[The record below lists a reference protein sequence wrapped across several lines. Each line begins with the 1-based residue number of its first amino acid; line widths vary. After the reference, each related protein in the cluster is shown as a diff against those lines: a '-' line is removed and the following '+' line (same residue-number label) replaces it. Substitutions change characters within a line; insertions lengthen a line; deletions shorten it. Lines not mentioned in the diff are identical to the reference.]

1 MPFNNDSTLQP
12 SVEHRHLT
20 LCILFGSFVSRRG
33 IKSRHLFCVLIKML
47 YWRRRLIGE
56 RDFLGEGLIGER
68 SLLDKGAHRRK
79 RLFFVGGLFWE
90 RGLIRE
96 RSLLERGAFLERGFF
111 GRESFL
117 GERLI
122 GERGFSSRKCLR
134 YFFMVWSITVYIDF
148 SGVDCGSK
156 VSYISFFFPFINSF
170 ISLCL
175 HRVKTALQQF
185 T

>member
-1 MPFNNDSTLQP
+1 M
-12 SVEHRHLT
+12 E
-20 LCILFGSFVSRRG
+20 RG
-33 IKSRHLFCVLIKML
+33 T
-47 YWRRRLIGE
+47 
-56 RDFLGEGLIGER
+56 FLGEGLIGER

-79 RLFFVGGLFWE
+79 RLFFVEELFWE
-90 RGLIRE
+90 RG
-96 RSLLERGAFLERGFF
+96 SLERGAYWKEGLFW
-111 GRESFL
+111 REAFL
-117 GERLI
+117 GGRLI

-134 YFFMVWSITVYIDF
+134 YSFMVWSITVYTDF

-156 VSYISFFFPFINSF
+156 ASYISFFFPFINSF

>member
-1 MPFNNDSTLQP
+1 MCFDKDALL
-12 SVEHRHLT
+12 E
-20 LCILFGSFVSRRG
+20 RG
-33 IKSRHLFCVLIKML
+33 A
-47 YWRRRLIGE
+47 
-56 RDFLGEGLIGER
+56 FLREGLTGER

-79 RLFFVGGLFWE
+79 GLFFVGGLFWE

-96 RSLLERGAFLERGFF
+96 RSLLERGDFLERGFF
-111 GRESFL
+111 GRGSFL

-134 YFFMVWSITVYIDF
+134 YFFMVWSITVYTDF

-156 VSYISFFFPFINSF
+156 ASYISFFFPFINSF

>member
-20 LCILFGSFVSRRG
+20 LCILFRSFVSRRG

-56 RDFLGEGLIGER
+56 RDFFGRGAYWREELIGQRGSSE
-68 SLLDKGAHRRK
+68 KGAYRRK
-79 RLFFVGGLFWE
+79 RLFFVEELFWE
-90 RGLIRE
+90 RG
-96 RSLLERGAFLERGFF
+96 SLERGVYWKEGHFWREAFLG
-111 GRESFL
+111 G
-117 GERLI
+117 RLI
-122 GERGFSSRKCLR
+122 GERGFSSWKCLR
-134 YFFMVWSITVYIDF
+134 YSFMVWSITVYTDF

-156 VSYISFFFPFINSF
+156 ASYISFFFPFINSF

>member
-1 MPFNNDSTLQP
+1 M
-12 SVEHRHLT
+12 E
-20 LCILFGSFVSRRG
+20 RG
-33 IKSRHLFCVLIKML
+33 T
-47 YWRRRLIGE
+47 
-56 RDFLGEGLIGER
+56 FLGEGLIGER

-79 RLFFVGGLFWE
+79 RLFFVEELFWE
-90 RGLIRE
+90 RG
-96 RSLLERGAFLERGFF
+96 SLERGAYWKEGLFW
-111 GRESFL
+111 REAFL
-117 GERLI
+117 GGRLI

-134 YFFMVWSITVYIDF
+134 YSFMVRSITVYTDF

-156 VSYISFFFPFINSF
+156 ASYISFFFPFINSF

>member
-1 MPFNNDSTLQP
+1 MLFNNDSTLQP

-79 RLFFVGGLFWE
+79 RLFFVEELFWE
-90 RGLIRE
+90 RG
-96 RSLLERGAFLERGFF
+96 SLERGAYWKEGLFW
-111 GRESFL
+111 REAFL
-117 GERLI
+117 GGRLI
-122 GERGFSSRKCLR
+122 GERGFLSRKCLR
-134 YFFMVWSITVYIDF
+134 YSFMVWSITVYTDF

-156 VSYISFFFPFINSF
+156 ASYISFFFPFINSF

>member
-1 MPFNNDSTLQP
+1 M
-12 SVEHRHLT
+12 E
-20 LCILFGSFVSRRG
+20 RG
-33 IKSRHLFCVLIKML
+33 A
-47 YWRRRLIGE
+47 YWTK
-56 RDFLGEGLIGER
+56 GLIGER
-68 SLLDKGAHRRK
+68 GF
-79 RLFFVGGLFWE
+79 FFVGGLFWE

-111 GRESFL
+111 GRGSFL

-122 GERGFSSRKCLR
+122 GETGFSSRKCLR
-134 YFFMVWSITVYIDF
+134 YFFMVWSITVYTDF

-156 VSYISFFFPFINSF
+156 ASYILFFFPFINSF

>member
-1 MPFNNDSTLQP
+1 MCFDKDASL
-12 SVEHRHLT
+12 E
-20 LCILFGSFVSRRG
+20 RG
-33 IKSRHLFCVLIKML
+33 FFERGA
-47 YWRRRLIGE
+47 YWREELIGQRGSSE
-56 RDFLGEGLIGER
+56 
-68 SLLDKGAHRRK
+68 KGAYRRK

-111 GRESFL
+111 GRGSFL

-122 GERGFSSRKCLR
+122 GETGFSSRKCLR
-134 YFFMVWSITVYIDF
+134 YFFLVWSITVYTDF

-156 VSYISFFFPFINSF
+156 ASYILFFFPFINSF

>member
-96 RSLLERGAFLERGFF
+96 RGFFGERLFLGESLFWERGSLERGASQVGSVYGTSSWYGVLQCTLTS
-111 GRESFL
+111 RE
-117 GERLI
+117 
-122 GERGFSSRKCLR
+122 
-134 YFFMVWSITVYIDF
+134 
-148 SGVDCGSK
+148 
-156 VSYISFFFPFINSF
+156 
-170 ISLCL
+170 
-175 HRVKTALQQF
+175 
-185 T
+185 